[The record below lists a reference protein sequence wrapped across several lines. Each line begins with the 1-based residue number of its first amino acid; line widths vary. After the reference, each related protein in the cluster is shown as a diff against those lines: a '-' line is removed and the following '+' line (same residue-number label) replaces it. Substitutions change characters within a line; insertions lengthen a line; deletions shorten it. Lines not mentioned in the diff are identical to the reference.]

1 VLEIGCGH
9 GIATGLVLA
18 AGASVVAIDRSAKMI
33 EACRKRNPAV
43 DARVGMFE
51 DMAPG
56 NFDAALA
63 INVDFPR
70 HEDRGWAAA
79 LRKAVKVD
87 GRIVLVLEAPVV
99 RTADQ
104 FAMHA
109 AAALVGV
116 GFEVHTNLFDRMAA
130 VVGRRLG

>member
-1 VLEIGCGH
+1 MLEVGCGH

-33 EACRKRNPAV
+33 EGCRKRNPAV

-56 NFDAALA
+56 DFDAALA

-79 LRKAVKVD
+79 LRKA